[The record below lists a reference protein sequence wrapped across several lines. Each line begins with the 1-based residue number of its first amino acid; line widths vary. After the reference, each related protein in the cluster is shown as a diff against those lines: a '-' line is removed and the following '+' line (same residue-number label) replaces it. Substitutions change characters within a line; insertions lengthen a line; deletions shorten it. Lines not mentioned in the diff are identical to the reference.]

1 MRAAYAAK
9 SRLPL
14 CPDGAKF
21 PSFPARHSAP
31 SKGKKSITSD
41 ALFADL
47 RLSPPSLVMLFL
59 PIRNA
64 EHEPERKGTLPRMGQ
79 RGRENRD
86 LAEQRSARTRLSL
99 R

>member
-21 PSFPARHSAP
+21 PSFPARHFAP

-41 ALFADL
+41 ALFADGFRFPIYLIEKQLSYPFRHSVPPPLTIRGGIGGWL
-47 RLSPPSLVMLFL
+47 RTTSPY
-59 PIRNA
+59 
-64 EHEPERKGTLPRMGQ
+64 G
-79 RGRENRD
+79 
-86 LAEQRSARTRLSL
+86 
-99 R
+99 